1 MKKFY
6 KLMVISLACVV
17 ALGVSSC
24 DNVNMFD
31 QMVTPSTIDVPASVE
46 APTPIRIAVTAG
58 HDWHVQSTA
67 DWITVNEATITNT
80 GFTIN
85 VEPYGPYGE
94 ESRTGIG
101 MVSSQIGQWPVI
113 VNQARRDFIF
123 EDYLG
128 SWTITADVRNIWGST
143 GKTYL
148 EETVRMIDA
157 RDETPNS
164 MYFWT
169 IMTYD
174 DNYSMDFIFDEAT
187 GGLSFL
193 PYDTGYFETRFAYF
207 DGTGYVVLPAGQP
220 YAKLDPL
227 TGKLTI
233 PATVLVGGT
242 EYPVHFYAYS
252 VAFGMDWSYD
262 SVYNIEFTKHDLT
275 PGIPLAPAAD
285 NIRQEAGY
293 KIMDRKMK

>member
-6 KLMVISLACVV
+6 KFIAIALAG
-17 ALGVSSC
+17 ALVLGMSSC
-24 DNVNMFD
+24 DNVNIYD
-31 QMVTPSTIDVPASVE
+31 QMVTPSTIDVE
-46 APTPIRIAVTAG
+46 AVVGTPSPIRVAVTAG
-58 HDWHVQSTA
+58 HDWYVQSTA
-67 DWITVNEATITNT
+67 DWITVNTITGT

-94 ESRTGIG
+94 ESRTGIVL
-101 MVSSQIGQWPVI
+101 VSSQIGQWPVV

-128 SWTITADVRNIWGST
+128 TWTMTADVQRIWGST
-143 GKTYL
+143 GMTHL
-148 EETVRMIDA
+148 EETVRMVDA

-174 DNYSMDFIFDEAT
+174 DNYSMDFTFDEAT

-193 PYDTGYFETRFAYF
+193 SYNAGYFETRFAYF
-207 DGTGYVVLPAGQP
+207 DGAGYVTLPAGQP
-220 YAKLDPL
+220 SAKLDPL

-233 PATVLVGGT
+233 PATVNVGGT
-242 EYPVHFYAYS
+242 DYPVHFYAYS

-262 SVYNIEFTKHDLT
+262 SIYNIEFTKQDLT
-275 PGIPLAPAAD
+275 PGVPMAPAQA
-285 NIRQEAGY
+285 NVRTEVSQKAI
-293 KIMDRKMK
+293 DRKMK